1 MTRRMFGYALLF
13 GFVSAAGT
21 AVAGRF
27 ADYTAKYK
35 NPEKPVSV
43 ERASYL
49 GGAGTEWL
57 VGGGFLPDGTVVLVG
72 NSLGPDLQLVGAPA
86 ATVVGRDG
94 APPGALKAI
103 PAWNQGKAAPFIA
116 WLNPAD
122 GTVKAVARWPWQ
134 SGTVTDARTD
144 AGGALYVAGVAGTNL
159 NSVAAVKDV
168 SAEPVAG
175 ALAFVARLSGT
186 TGKPL
191 WICTF
196 AYPMKGVMLRFDK
209 TGNLNAEAGWVY
221 VFRPDGTLDRAAKI
235 RKVKDWAR
243 GVNPVDQSFVLG
255 GDHNTSTGRE
265 PWRQPFLE
273 IYDKDGQKK
282 FDYYRWDPKLV
293 GTDKY
298 RLVSDSDF
306 RYFHFDDSGM
316 LYAVGWSDGGNTVFE
331 RQPTSLDKPVAASG
345 LGFSTWG
352 ANAGSFAHIM
362 KIDTVAGE
370 TRNKTVWCGFLK
382 GKEKPSGAG
391 IEHLRVAT
399 DGSVVLAG
407 GSAFGLIQ
415 TGDALHPF
423 PDDPGGPYVAVLDRE
438 LSSIRFS
445 STIVAAGKV
454 PIREGEK
461 WNTAS
466 AVVNGRHKL
475 LFVSG
480 AIAKEGCYAEP
491 RPAPTRNGVQETS
504 AGGLADGYFILMD
517 LGPAVP

>member
-1 MTRRMFGYALLF
+1 
-13 GFVSAAGT
+13 
-21 AVAGRF
+21 
-27 ADYTAKYK
+27 
-35 NPEKPVSV
+35 
-43 ERASYL
+43 
-49 GGAGTEWL
+49 
-57 VGGGFLPDGTVVLVG
+57 
-72 NSLGPDLQLVGAPA
+72 
-86 ATVVGRDG
+86 
-94 APPGALKAI
+94 
-103 PAWNQGKAAPFIA
+103 
-116 WLNPAD
+116 
-122 GTVKAVARWPWQ
+122 
-134 SGTVTDARTD
+134 
-144 AGGALYVAGVAGTNL
+144 
-159 NSVAAVKDV
+159 
-168 SAEPVAG
+168 
-175 ALAFVARLSGT
+175 
-186 TGKPL
+186 
-191 WICTF
+191 
-196 AYPMKGVMLRFDK
+196 MKGVMLRFDK
-209 TGNLNAEAGWVY
+209 AGNLNAEAGWVY

-466 AVVNGRHKL
+466 VVVNGRHKL

-491 RPAPTRNGVQETS
+491 RPAPTRNGVQETF